1 MEDKTVTRLFED
13 MRDDV
18 ASFVRSNIELAK
30 LETFEKLSKASATTS
45 VTMVLIRVLTL
56 FLALLFITLG
66 FYLGHVLDALWL
78 GFAIS
83 TGVAGLILLILYL
96 IRKPVQRSLTNSI
109 IRFLMRN
116 DDDQL
121 SYKK

>member
-56 FLALLFITLG
+56 FLALLL
-66 FYLGHVLDALWL
+66 LSD
-78 GFAIS
+78 
-83 TGVAGLILLILYL
+83 LIWDTYWMLYGWDL
-96 IRKPVQRSLTNSI
+96 QFQRVW
-109 IRFLMRN
+109 
-116 DDDQL
+116 QGL
-121 SYKK
+121 SY